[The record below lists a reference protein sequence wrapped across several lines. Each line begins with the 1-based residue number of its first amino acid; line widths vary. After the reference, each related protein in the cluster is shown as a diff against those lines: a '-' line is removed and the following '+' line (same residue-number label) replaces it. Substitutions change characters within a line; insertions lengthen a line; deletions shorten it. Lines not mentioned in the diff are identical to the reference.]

1 MCYKAREK
9 IPIYGTVLMTLGC
22 ILILGILPCIP
33 LGVWIYYNNKYVSVY
48 ESNDK
53 ALLEKYTRYIKR
65 AKIVMIVVTVLS
77 VVVEVLIVV
86 KIVLTI
92 VSQYNPRDCIH
103 CSLRR

>member
-1 MCYKAREK
+1 MGYKVREK
-9 IPIYGTVLMTLGC
+9 IPIYGTVLMILSC

-33 LGVWIYYNNKYVSVY
+33 LCVWIYYNNKYVSIY
-48 ESNDK
+48 ESSNK

-77 VVVEVLIVV
+77 VVVEVLVVV

-92 VSQYNPRDCIH
+92 VSQYNPRDCIP
-103 CSLRR
+103 CNLRG